1 MSIRCS
7 NCGANKRPG
16 AKFCTVCGKRVL
28 APQAPPPIPTPLP
41 QQLPPQPPIRPVQGQ
56 VFTPNPSPAVPPSP
70 FGQPNPPPK
79 PSPGAFSSL
88 SLGQLLG
95 FGPAVQGQ
103 VNFVD
108 QDRQEKTPFTFN
120 LAGLMIRLSF
130 LLLFLAFCVWAAQI
144 AIEIF
149 LSLLTL
155 MIVLA
160 VIAMFFGGGCLL
172 STLLGLLS
180 SLLSSLVGPI
190 LSLLTGMIF
199 KSAGGQQSKD
209 AFISVLS
216 FQVVDHSTGG
226 VVDVVLYRN
235 TGEGNV
241 RQGDKV
247 KVYGKVQRSKV
258 VRASKIQVYES
269 GGRATNYTI
278 NAMKPWPIWLGLL
291 VLGATIAGLVYQ
303 AMEMGWI

>member
-1 MSIRCS
+1 MSTRCS
-7 NCGANKRPG
+7 NCGADNRPNL
-16 AKFCTVCGKRVL
+16 KFCTVCGKRL
-28 APQAPPPIPTPLP
+28 PAPAPQVPPPLPLP
-41 QQLPPQPPIRPVQGQ
+41 PRHPPPPRVPPVLGQ
-56 VFTPNPSPAVPPSP
+56 VFAPNPSPSVPSA
-70 FGQPNPPPK
+70 
-79 PSPGAFSSL
+79 SWSL
-88 SLGQLLG
+88 SQLLG

-108 QDRQEKTPFTFN
+108 QDRQEKTPFSFN
-120 LAGLMIRLSF
+120 LALLMIRLSF
-130 LLLFLAFCVWAAQI
+130 FLLFLAFSAWVAQI

-149 LSLLTL
+149 LSFLTL

-190 LSLLTGMIF
+190 LSLFTTMIF
-199 KSAGGQQSKD
+199 KVPGGQQSQD

-258 VRASKIQVYES
+258 VQASKIQVYES

-278 NAMKPWPIWLGLL
+278 KAMKPLPIWLGLL

-303 AMEMGWI
+303 AMEMGLIN